1 MSSSRWQRPRSKRPI
16 NDFTKAFRSLE
27 NAYYSCHDPVP
38 VQRHW
43 REDQPWPDILPCSFV
58 PLIPPSSIRPPL
70 LYNYFSGINL
80 LLHLTTQA
88 HTKST
93 LQGSDLY
100 HPELPPSHSNCQQQT
115 TMSSAGNRG
124 MISNNAGGPNWN
136 FQKRNSGD
144 TSANNGS
151 TAERRRVS
159 VVLSA
164 EKEVSL
170 LSTSLHIFFR
180 GI

>member
-1 MSSSRWQRPRSKRPI
+1 
-16 NDFTKAFRSLE
+16 
-27 NAYYSCHDPVP
+27 
-38 VQRHW
+38 
-43 REDQPWPDILPCSFV
+43 
-58 PLIPPSSIRPPL
+58 
-70 LYNYFSGINL
+70 
-80 LLHLTTQA
+80 
-88 HTKST
+88 
-93 LQGSDLY
+93 
-100 HPELPPSHSNCQQQT
+100 
-115 TMSSAGNRG
+115 MSSAGNRG